1 MKNKNHIISSAKAT
15 INNEGQSILDLQNL
29 IDDSFSD
36 VVEEV
41 LNSSGRIIVTGVGKS
56 ANIAQ
61 KIVSTFNSTGQPSVF
76 MHAADASHG
85 DLGNIQQ
92 HDIVLCLS
100 KSGNTEEIKA
110 IVPMIKSM
118 GNKIIALCGNKDS
131 YLVNHCDWFLDST
144 VNKEACPNNLAPTTS
159 TTAQLVLGDA
169 LAICLLEARNFSD
182 EDFARFH
189 PGGSLGKKL
198 FLKMDDLCDAN
209 NKPIVDL
216 EDSMYDVI
224 VEISKKRLGA
234 TLVMSNHKMLGIIT
248 DGDIRR
254 VIEKKHEIDKLS
266 AKDIM
271 NTSPKTIQKNELA
284 INGLKIMEK
293 NTISQ
298 IVVLDGDSYNGI
310 VHIHDI
316 LKEGIL

>member
-1 MKNKNHIISSAKAT
+1 MKDKNHIISSVRAT

-29 IDDSFSD
+29 INDNFPN

-100 KSGNTEEIKA
+100 KSGNTDEIKA

-131 YLVNHCDWFLDST
+131 YLVNHSDWFLNSS
-144 VNKEACPNNLAPTTS
+144 VKKEACPNNLAPTTS

-198 FLKMDDLCDAN
+198 FLKMDDLCDSN

-234 TLVMSNHKMLGIIT
+234 ALVMSNHKMFGIIT

-254 VIEKKHEIDKLS
+254 VIEKKLEIDKIS

-284 INGLKIMEK
+284 INGLKIMEE

-298 IVVLDGDSYNGI
+298 IVVLNGNSFHGI

-316 LKEGIL
+316 IKEGIL